1 MILQLPNDKQSS
13 PVSNPTTQTELGNLR
28 EMLSEI
34 NERYLVDDPSPTYL
48 IAKRSFD
55 ILISF
60 VIIIL
65 ILSWLYPIIAL
76 LIKFSSRGPVL
87 FIQERTGYLGL
98 EFDCYKFRTMYLN
111 AEANTAQATAKDP
124 RITPIGRLLRATHL
138 DELPQLFNVLL
149 GDMSIVGPRPHMLY
163 HTRYYAKMI
172 PYYHLRHSAQPGM
185 TGMAQIKGY
194 IGEIHQER
202 EIRKRIQWDIY
213 YLKHRS
219 GWLDFKIFFITIG
232 QVLGKAFQL
241 LHHPS
246 GKTSD

>member
-1 MILQLPNDKQSS
+1 MIIQLPNDKQSS
-13 PVSNPTTQTELGNLR
+13 PVSNPSSQTEMGNLR

-34 NERYLVDDPSPTYL
+34 SERYLVEDPSPAYL
-48 IAKRSFD
+48 ISKRACD

-60 VIIIL
+60 FIIIL
-65 ILSWLYPIIAL
+65 VLSWLYPIIAL
-76 LIKFSSRGPVL
+76 LIKLGSRGPVL

-111 AEANTAQATAKDP
+111 AEANTAQATAHDP
-124 RITPIGRLLRATHL
+124 RITRVGRILRATHL

-185 TGMAQIKGY
+185 TGMAQIKGF
-194 IGEIHQER
+194 IGEINQER

-232 QVLGKAFQL
+232 QVIGKVFHLIQKPFL
-241 LHHPS
+241 PQEP
-246 GKTSD
+246 